1 MRLDLIFLTLGALFL
16 MGLAADELGRRTR
29 LPRVTLL
36 LISGVVVGRSGFDLV
51 PDEAEAW
58 YEFLSIAALTMV
70 AFLLGS
76 GFTRK
81 ALVAHGPQIL
91 IVSLVIVLIT
101 LACVAAGLTLF
112 GVPLGLALLL
122 AALATATDPAATED
136 TIRQSGARG
145 RFPDTLKGIV
155 AIDDAWGLLAF
166 SVMVVAAGLLNG
178 QAGAGALVEAGREI
192 GGALLLGAVIGI
204 PGAYLTGRIAPGEPL
219 QSEALG
225 LVFLTAGLAVWL
237 EVSYLLAGMTVG
249 AIIVNLARHHTQAFH
264 EIEHIRWPFMVLF
277 FLLAGVSLDLG
288 HLATIGW
295 LGLGYVILRVA
306 GRVLGG
312 WIGAR
317 IAGAPVA
324 ERRWTGVALLPQAGV
339 AIGMALVAA
348 ETFPQWADVIMTL
361 TIGTTV
367 VFELLGPPVTGLALR
382 RVARAETTEDAR
394 NGR

>member
-1 MRLDLIFLTLGALFL
+1 MRLELIFLTLGALFL
-16 MGLAADELGRRTR
+16 MGLAADELWRRTR

-51 PDEAEAW
+51 PEEAEAW

-91 IVSLVIVLIT
+91 IVSLAIVLVT

-112 GVPLGLALLL
+112 GVPLGLALVLG
-122 AALATATDPAATED
+122 ALATATDPAATGD
-136 TIRQSGARG
+136 TIRQAGARG

-155 AIDDAWGLLAF
+155 AIDDAWGLIAF
-166 SVMVVAAGLLNG
+166 SLMMVAAGLLNG
-178 QAGAGALVEAGREI
+178 HAGAGALAEAGREI
-192 GGALLLGAVIGI
+192 GGALLLGAAIGI
-204 PGAYLTGRIAPGEPL
+204 PGAYLTGRIRPGDPL

-237 EVSYLLAGMTVG
+237 GVSYLLAGMTVG
-249 AIIVNLARHHTQAFH
+249 AIIVNFARHHKQAFH

-277 FLLAGVSLDLG
+277 FLLAGVTLDLG
-288 HLATIGW
+288 HLSTIGW
-295 LGLGYVILRVA
+295 LGLGYAILRGA

-312 WIGAR
+312 WVGGW

-324 ERRWTGVALLPQAGV
+324 ERRWTGAALLPQAGV

-367 VFELLGPPVTGLALR
+367 VFELLGPPVTLLALHL
-382 RVARAETTEDAR
+382 VAAAETAADLSE
-394 NGR
+394 GP

>member
-1 MRLDLIFLTLGALFL
+1 MRLELVFLTLGALFL

-36 LISGVVVGRSGFDLV
+36 LLSGVIVGGSGLDLV
-51 PDEAEAW
+51 PTEAEAW
-58 YEFLSIAALTMV
+58 YDLLSIAALTMV

-76 GFTRK
+76 ALTRRTL
-81 ALVAHGPQIL
+81 AAHGPQIL
-91 IVSLVIVLIT
+91 IVSVAIVLMT
-101 LACVAAGLTLF
+101 LALVAAGMMAI
-112 GVPLGLALLL
+112 GAPPGLALLMG
-122 AALATATDPAATED
+122 AIATATAPAATED
-136 TIRQSGARG
+136 TIRQSGLTG

-166 SVMVVAAGLLNG
+166 SLMVVAAGLLNG
-178 QAGAGALVEAGREI
+178 HAEAGALAHAGREI

-237 EVSYLLAGMTVG
+237 QVSYLLAGMTVG
-249 AIIVNLARHHTQAFH
+249 AIIVNFARHHTQAFH
-264 EIEHIRWPFMVLF
+264 EIDHIRWPFMVLF
-277 FLLAGVSLDLG
+277 FLLAGVTLDIG
-288 HLATIGW
+288 HLATIGG
-295 LGLGYVILRVA
+295 LGLGYVMLRVI
-306 GRVLGG
+306 GRLLGG

-317 IAGAPVA
+317 LAGAPVA
-324 ERRWTGVALLPQAGV
+324 ERRWTGAALLPQAGV

-367 VFELLGPPVTGLALR
+367 VFELLGPPVTLLALH
-382 RVARAETTEDAR
+382 RVALAETAR
-394 NGR
+394 QASNGP